1 MRRTGLLYGSAQI
14 STILEC
20 QRASQRPPYGWR
32 WRLCFFKNGNVAI
45 RVHLVATFGWYFT
58 FNPPPWVRRQFW
70 LIRGLADS
78 ASPRF
83 PPFCHHSS
91 TWRPLTA
98 CRHIATLLLPPPSH
112 TLTLTSSS
120 HNRHFLKHCHHDL
133 NQYVFTNHA
142 WSITLNVS
150 QILPKYLS
158 IRTCMVDQ
166 IAQ

>member
-20 QRASQRPPYGWR
+20 QRACQRPPYGWR
-32 WRLCFFKNGNVAI
+32 WRLCFCKNGNVAI

-98 CRHIATLLLPPPSH
+98 CRHIATLLLPPLSH
-112 TLTLTSSS
+112 PDSHLLLAQQALSKALSSWFEPIRFHKS
-120 HNRHFLKHCHHDL
+120 RM
-133 NQYVFTNHA
+133 
-142 WSITLNVS
+142 
-150 QILPKYLS
+150 KYY
-158 IRTCMVDQ
+158 IKCVAN
-166 IAQ
+166 IA